1 MFEQWQPLWDV
12 VLLLTASG
20 IIVTWL
26 YIKGDNDLDD
36 GKQQNSGAL
45 DFTGYAVCVTVYNLR
60 GYEPTT

>member
-26 YIKGDNDLDD
+26 YIKGDIDFDD
-36 GKQQNSGAL
+36 
-45 DFTGYAVCVTVYNLR
+45 
-60 GYEPTT
+60 